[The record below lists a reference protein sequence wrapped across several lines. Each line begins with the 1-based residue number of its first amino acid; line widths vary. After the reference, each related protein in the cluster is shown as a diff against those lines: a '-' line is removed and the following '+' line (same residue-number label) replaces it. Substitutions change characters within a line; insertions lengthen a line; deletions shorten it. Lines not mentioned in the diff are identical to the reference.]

1 MADGALPQTR
11 ISHDQVKPDPTRA
24 LSLAAHQMS
33 ELIEQGALSIPAM
46 RAIMWNTHG
55 GSDAQGAW
63 DWRAAYDCMEAGLL
77 LAIKR
82 DPEFSLTDTEA
93 VLQQITRAEDLIS
106 SLPTQTRRSEDQ
118 MRMQQFSTPLPLALL
133 MAAAADLG
141 QGAQNLGVCAKQKRK
156 IAEKEEAGGARGVPS
171 PTDLTAADAAGLT
184 VLEPSSGCGALAVLA
199 QKAGCVALA
208 NELDPRRRALCAQ
221 VLDQDVYDVD
231 AEFIANAEFARDIDR
246 VLINPPFSSSKARA
260 GDSSIALRHAVSAMD
275 CLKDGG
281 RMVAILPDGAFGPRQ
296 RKWLTKLLDH
306 AQVRLH
312 VALPRSAF
320 AKSGTSIP
328 TRLLV
333 LDKGCGLG
341 VIPTCHHVDT
351 MAEAAALVAGLA
363 PAPLAV
369 TSAQQS
375 TTQQSAEAVT
385 ISSTPTQPSGQ
396 DPAKSQPPSQ
406 PHTSSSAMKE
416 ARPGDASPAE
426 TRPKLRAI
434 LLPGAARK
442 MPGMATSSTSTGT
455 SDAEA
460 SIAPLG
466 YTLRG
471 DGAIAPEDHAEPA
484 TSAAPITQTGAQGT
498 ATTGIQGDAC
508 ETAADPAVADAVAQ
522 ISDSFASW
530 SCGRI
535 NIEGAQGHPSDLVE
549 SMAMASV
556 SLPAPK
562 PADDLNIA
570 LAKRTVTEGKLS
582 EAQLET
588 LIMAETAFAEDLP
601 GRFVLDEYDRLQ
613 RKDED
618 ADAQAFRRGFFLG
631 DGAGCG
637 KGRQVAGLILSGWL
651 AGRRK
656 ALWVSKSASLIED
669 AKRDWTDLGGATHDV
684 IDLSKIKA
692 TGSIPHETGIL
703 FCTYA
708 TLRSQSKG
716 GKRRLD
722 QIAQWLG
729 GEVASTFT
737 GIIAF
742 DEAHAMANAAGKSDG
757 PRGKQKGSQQGR
769 AGLELQS
776 MLPQARVLYVSATGA
791 TEVSNLAY
799 ATRLGLWG
807 QGAEYPFSSREGF
820 VTSMEAGGV
829 AAMEVVARD
838 LKAMG
843 LYTARALSFAGVDYD
858 VLSHALTE
866 SQVEHYD
873 ICAEAFKVIH
883 QNLHAAL
890 DATGINDPEADSK
903 SAKSAAISVFE
914 STKQRFFNCMLQS
927 LKAPAIISAIK
938 GDIQNGWAPVVQIVS
953 TGEALLNRRIEALDP
968 ETELTEAMLSP
979 KDYVLGYLETSFPIQ
994 QHQLV
999 DDGEGNKVSR
1009 PMFDEQTGKPVIC
1022 RAALK
1027 ARDRLMTEI
1036 LLLPA
1041 IPSFLD
1047 QLIWSLGTKE
1057 VAEITGRSKRPVRQ
1071 GDGSLKIERRA
1082 ATANVAETGAFL
1094 AGDKSVLVFTDAG
1107 GTGRSYHADPRQNNQ
1122 KRRRHYLVEPGWR
1135 ADNAIQGLGRTHRAG
1150 QVTPPFVRVC
1160 TTDVH
1165 GEKRFTSTI
1174 ARRLDTLG
1182 ALTKGQRDTASQGMF
1197 RPEDNLES
1205 PIARSALRALYYD
1218 LVRDNVD
1225 DMPLEI
1231 FTDWTALKLVTKE
1244 GQILDELPPI
1254 QRFLNRILA
1263 LPIHMQNVLFSAF
1276 MAKIADLTERAM
1288 AAGTLDIGVE
1298 TLRADEIILG
1308 TPELLRT
1315 CPSTGAISELTS
1327 VTAKD
1332 KATWLTAAQALD
1344 LYSDMRPM
1352 QDRKTGRVALI
1363 SSKPQTVFQEDGSF
1377 GEEFRMVAPRGTSR
1391 LPLARFSK
1399 ADWHQ
1404 IEREV
1409 FESAWAST
1417 IAELP
1422 KWHIRHFALL
1432 TGMLLPL
1439 WERLPKDL
1447 ARVYRLPRED
1457 APALLGRV
1465 LSEDQAYMLAR
1476 QLNPKDPAS
1485 LEEQVDHVLRG
1496 GGTAQLGNDLTL
1508 RRSRVAGVHRLE
1520 LTGASVDQVD
1530 RLKHLGAFTEIIAF
1544 QLRVFLPMGERGD
1557 TGDDAARV
1565 LRAGLAL

>member
-1 MADGALPQTR
+1 MADGALTQTEGFQDR
-11 ISHDQVKPDPTRA
+11 VQPDPTRA
-24 LSLAAHQMS
+24 VTLAAHQMS
-33 ELIEQGALSIPAM
+33 ELIEQGELSIPAM

-63 DWRAAYDCMEAGLL
+63 DWRAAYDCAEAGLL

-82 DPEFSLTDTEA
+82 DPEFDLSSKEA
-93 VLQQITRAEDLIS
+93 VLRQLTRAEDLLAS
-106 SLPTQTRRSEDQ
+106 MPTQTRRSEDQ
-118 MRMQQFSTPLPLALL
+118 IRMQQFSTPLPLAVL
-133 MAAAADLG
+133 MVAAADLG
-141 QGAQNLGVCAKQKRK
+141 QGAQNLGLCSKQKSE
-156 IAEKEEAGGARGVPS
+156 IAEEENTGGARIAPS
-171 PTDLTAADAAGLT
+171 RAALTAADVVGLT
-184 VLEPSSGCGALAVLA
+184 VLEPSAGCGALAVLA
-199 QKAGCVALA
+199 QKAGCVTLA
-208 NELDPRRRALCAQ
+208 NELDPRRRVLCAQ
-221 VLDQDVYDVD
+221 VLDQDVSGVD
-231 AEFIANAEFARDIDR
+231 AEFIANAEFAHGVDR

-260 GDSSIALRHAVSAMD
+260 GDSTIALRHAVSAME

-296 RKWLTKLLDH
+296 SKWLTKLLDQ

-312 VALPRSAF
+312 MALPRAAF

-341 VIPTCHHVDT
+341 EFPRCHHVDT
-351 MAEAAALVAGLA
+351 MAEAEALVRSLA
-363 PAPLAV
+363 PAQLA
-369 TSAQQS
+369 TGAAQQS
-375 TTQQSAEAVT
+375 AAPTVGSKA
-385 ISSTPTQPSGQ
+385 TPQVNPKDQ
-396 DPAKSQPPSQ
+396 AKSHPSCPPQS
-406 PHTSSSAMKE
+406 SSSAIQSRK
-416 ARPGDASPAE
+416 
-426 TRPKLRAI
+426 I
-434 LLPGAARK
+434 LLPGKAA
-442 MPGMATSSTSTGT
+442 ALASTGT

-460 SIAPLG
+460 SISPLS
-466 YTLRG
+466 YTLHG
-471 DGAIAPEDHAEPA
+471 HGAIASESEAQEGASGA
-484 TSAAPITQTGAQGT
+484 TGAQTGA
-498 ATTGIQGDAC
+498 AETTNDS
-508 ETAADPAVADAVAQ
+508 ADAAQ

-530 SCGRI
+530 SCRRI
-535 NIEGAQGHPSDLVE
+535 DIEGAQGHPSDLVE
-549 SMAMASV
+549 SVAMASV

-570 LAKRTVTEGKLS
+570 LAKRTVTEGALS

-588 LIMAETAFAEDLP
+588 LIMAETAFSENLP
-601 GRFVLDEYDRLQ
+601 GRFLLDEYDRLQ

-669 AKRDWTDLGGATHDV
+669 ARRDWTDLGGAAHDV

-722 QIAQWLG
+722 QITEWLG
-729 GEVASTFT
+729 GDKASSFT
-737 GIIAF
+737 GVTAF

-757 PRGKQKGSQQGR
+757 ARGKQKGSQQGR

-820 VTSMEAGGV
+820 VSSMEAGGV

-866 SQVEHYD
+866 SQIEHYD
-873 ICAEAFKVIH
+873 TCAKAFRVIH
-883 QNLHAAL
+883 ANLYDAL
-890 DATGINDPEADSK
+890 EATGINDPEADSK
-903 SAKSAAISVFE
+903 SAKSAAMSVFE

-927 LKAPAIISAIK
+927 LKATSIISAIK
-938 GDIQNGWAPVVQIVS
+938 DDIQNGWSPVVQIVS

-999 DDGEGNKVSR
+999 DDGEGNKISK
-1009 PMFDEQTGKPVIC
+1009 PMFDDTGNPVVC
-1022 RAALK
+1022 RAALE

-1047 QLIWSLGTKE
+1047 QLIWALGTKE

-1071 GDGSLKIERRA
+1071 SDGSLKIERRA
-1082 ATANVAETGAFL
+1082 ATANVAETSAFL

-1107 GTGRSYHADPRQNNQ
+1107 GTGRSYHADPRQQNQ

-1135 ADNAIQGLGRTHRAG
+1135 ADNTIQGLGRTHRAG

-1218 LVRDNVD
+1218 LVRGNVD
-1225 DMPLEI
+1225 DMPLET
-1231 FTDWTALKLVTKE
+1231 FTAWTALKLVTKE

-1263 LPIHMQNVLFSAF
+1263 LPIHMQNILFSAF

-1308 TPELLRT
+1308 QPELLRT

-1332 KATWLTAAQALD
+1332 KATWLTAANALH

-1352 QDRKTGRVALI
+1352 LDRKTGRVALI
-1363 SSKPQTVFQEDGSF
+1363 SAKPQTVFQEDGSF

-1391 LPLARFSK
+1391 LPLGRFLK
-1399 ADWHQ
+1399 ADW
-1404 IEREV
+1404 REID
-1409 FESAWAST
+1409 SATFCKTWEAA

-1422 KWHIRHFALL
+1422 KWHTRHFALL

-1476 QLNPKDPAS
+1476 HLNPKDPAS
-1485 LEEQVDHVLRG
+1485 LEEQVDHVFRG

-1508 RRSRVAGVHRLE
+1508 RRSRVAGEHRLE
-1520 LTGASVDQVD
+1520 LTGASADQVD

-1544 QLRVFLPMGERGD
+1544 QLRVFLPMGESRD

-1565 LRAGLAL
+1565 LRAGLGL